1 MENGKML
8 STSSKL
14 PLLYL
19 VNDIRIFKYRCQF
32 EARVNLFVG
41 CAYFMYMELDRWYYI
56 VLTGCTGRFG
66 LKPIFL
72 VFMLDIK
79 MHLLYLWAAPKEFV

>member
-14 PLLYL
+14 PLLCL

-41 CAYFMYMELDRWYYI
+41 CAYFGQKI
-56 VLTGCTGRFG
+56 KT
-66 LKPIFL
+66 KPIDQSAVHL
-72 VFMLDIK
+72 VRYASAELARSG
-79 MHLLYLWAAPKEFV
+79 LAP